1 MIDPSFADITD
12 EELSRPNGFVVPYPP
27 TVKELEEKVADLE
40 NKLSLKTQSLE
51 LTSSQLQ
58 KRVAQI
64 ESFEGA
70 LKHNDW
76 DFDSATLEDLAGYFD
91 ITLEREYMVEITVR
105 FSGNVTVPMDYDI
118 DDLENELN
126 AEISKGYYSNSSVE
140 IDFMEEEMD
149 ISYEEV

>member
-1 MIDPSFADITD
+1 MIDPSFDT
-12 EELSRPNGFVVPYPP
+12 VVTPYPM
-27 TVKELEEKVADLE
+27 TMQELEVKYRDLE
-40 NKLSLKTQSLE
+40 NSLARKTEQWEYAS
-51 LTSSQLQ
+51 TQLQ
-58 KRVAQI
+58 RRVAQI
-64 ESFEGA
+64 DAFEEA
-70 LKHNDW
+70 LKFNGW

-91 ITLEREYMVEITVR
+91 ITLQREYMVEITVR

-149 ISYEEV
+149 ISVEEV

>member
-1 MIDPSFADITD
+1 VMIDPSFVDITD
-12 EELSRPNGFVVPYPP
+12 AELASPSPYPM
-27 TVKELEEKVADLE
+27 TMQELEVKYRDLE
-40 NKLSLKTQSLE
+40 NKLSMKTQSWE
-51 LTSSQLQ
+51 YAGEQVR
-58 KRVAQI
+58 KYAAQI
-64 ESFEGA
+64 DAFEEA
-70 LKHNDW
+70 LKYNGW

-91 ITLEREYMVEITVR
+91 ILLQREYMVEITVR

-149 ISYEEV
+149 ISVEEV

>member
-1 MIDPSFADITD
+1 MIDPSFDT
-12 EELSRPNGFVVPYPP
+12 VVHPYPP
-27 TVKELEEKVADLE
+27 TMQELEVKYRELE
-40 NKLSLKTQSLE
+40 QALARKTEQWE
-51 LTSSQLQ
+51 FASSQLQ
-58 KRVAQI
+58 KRVAQV
-64 ESFEGA
+64 ESFENE
-70 LKHNDW
+70 LKNNPW
-76 DFDSATLEDLAGYFD
+76 DFDNETLSDLASYFD

>member
-1 MIDPSFADITD
+1 MIDPSFVDITD
-12 EELSRPNGFVVPYPP
+12 AELASPSPYPM
-27 TVKELEEKVADLE
+27 TMQELEVKYRDLE
-40 NKLSLKTQSLE
+40 NKLSMKTQSWE
-51 LTSSQLQ
+51 YAGEQVR
-58 KRVAQI
+58 KYAAQI
-64 ESFEGA
+64 DAFEEA
-70 LKHNDW
+70 LKYNGW

-91 ITLEREYMVEITVR
+91 ILLQREYMVEITVR

-149 ISYEEV
+149 ISVEEV

>member
-1 MIDPSFADITD
+1 MIDPSFDT
-12 EELSRPNGFVVPYPP
+12 NTP
-27 TVKELEEKVADLE
+27 TMESVENFLTRNELEAKVADLE
-40 NKLSLKTQSLE
+40 NKLSLKTQQWE
-51 LTSSQLQ
+51 FAGEQLR

-64 ESFEGA
+64 EAFEDE
-70 LKHNDW
+70 LKNNPW
-76 DFDSATLEDLAGYFD
+76 DFDNETLTDLASYFD
-91 ITLEREYMVEITVR
+91 ITLEREYMVEVTVR

>member
-1 MIDPSFADITD
+1 MIDPSFDT
-12 EELSRPNGFVVPYPP
+12 VVAPYPM
-27 TVKELEEKVADLE
+27 TMQELEVKYRELE
-40 NKLSLKTQSLE
+40 QALQRKTESWE
-51 LTSSQLQ
+51 FASSQLQ

-64 ESFEGA
+64 EAFEDE
-70 LKHNDW
+70 LKNNPW

-91 ITLEREYMVEITVR
+91 ITLQREYMVEITVR

-149 ISYEEV
+149 ISVEEV